1 MAEHHEMTLT
11 WTGPPVI
18 ANQLA
23 RLAEAHSC
31 EISTTESDDVVVLTV
46 IVADED
52 LQRLRDTVDALLV
65 SFDAVESDDS

>member
-1 MAEHHEMTLT
+1 MTLT

-23 RLAEAHSC
+23 QLAEAHSC
-31 EISTTESDDVVVLTV
+31 GISTTESDDVVVLTV